1 MLQTTSTERR
11 AAGGD
16 GPRSGGSVKMG
27 PRALRKPENLLLDAV
42 SR

>member
-16 GPRSGGSVKMG
+16 LPRSCGSDKVRPPSWIKT
-27 PRALRKPENLLLDAV
+27 PQALHPPFTV
-42 SR
+42 